1 MSEPILNLDQAPDDN
16 IERLLWLSGV
26 ARRVRAELDAEFQR
40 VYFETR
46 VEQRIDTAIDLRL
59 HSEKKII
66 AWTRHE
72 NEARGRIVKWGDGH

>member
-1 MSEPILNLDQAPDDN
+1 MSEPILNLAAAPDDN

-26 ARRVRAELDAEFQR
+26 ARRVRTELDAEFQR

-46 VEQRIDTAIDLRL
+46 VEQRIDAAIELHL